1 MKKAIQARAH
11 PAVPHSPQDA
21 AQLANKPVEA
31 NYRFT
36 AAANELNVR
45 IALRQQLLAFYT
57 TLVLGLLA
65 ALVALRPEPDG
76 SHAPV
81 EWLALGF
88 PVASLCLVLLN
99 IKTEHSLTHL
109 RNFMSALEQVGNAHH
124 HLPSYNADPSWAA
137 GTNGMRRLHDY
148 SAAILVAA
156 AHAVGMGAL
165 WRIYPH
171 EMGWQS
177 PTMWVCGISGMAAVI
192 ALLWLERLR
201 FRPRLRVH
209 SIQAVARRLLA
220 ARMRTQKGTGR
231 KTPWQISSKT

>member
-1 MKKAIQARAH
+1 MATAAPTSSQAASH
-11 PAVPHSPQDA
+11 DTAQLA
-21 AQLANKPVEA
+21 AQLAAKPVDA

-45 IALRQQLLAFYT
+45 IALRQQLLALYT

-65 ALVALRPEPDG
+65 ALVALRPEADG

-109 RNFMSALEQVGNAHH
+109 RRFMSALEQLGNAHH
-124 HLPSYNADPSWAA
+124 HLPSYNTDPTWAA

-148 SAAILVAA
+148 SAAMLVAA
-156 AHAVGMGAL
+156 AHAVAMGAL
-165 WRIYPH
+165 WRIYPD
-171 EMGWQS
+171 EMGRQS
-177 PTMWVCGISGMAAVI
+177 PAMWICGLSGVAAVM
-192 ALLWLERLR
+192 ALLRLERLR
-201 FRPRLRVH
+201 FRPRLNTRGVK
-209 SIQAVARRLLA
+209 AVALRARNALARR
-220 ARMRTQKGTGR
+220 RQG
-231 KTPWQISSKT
+231 

>member
-1 MKKAIQARAH
+1 MKNATQAKTH
-11 PAVPHSPQDA
+11 PPLAPSAQDA
-21 AQLANKPVEA
+21 VQLSKKPVEA

-45 IALRQQLLAFYT
+45 IALRQQLLTFYT

-109 RNFMSALEQVGNAHH
+109 RNFMSTLEQVGNAHH

-148 SAAILVAA
+148 SAAMLVAA

-165 WRIYPH
+165 WRIYPL

-177 PTMWVCGISGMAAVI
+177 PSMWVCGISGVAAAI

-201 FRPRLRVH
+201 FRPRLRAQG
-209 SIQAVARRLLA
+209 IQAVARRARSALA
-220 ARMRTQKGTGR
+220 RRR
-231 KTPWQISSKT
+231 PV

>member
-1 MKKAIQARAH
+1 MKNATQAKTH
-11 PAVPHSPQDA
+11 PPVPPSPQDSA
-21 AQLANKPVEA
+21 LLANKPVEA

-65 ALVALRPEPDG
+65 ALVALRPEADG

-109 RNFMSALEQVGNAHH
+109 RNFMSALEQIGNAHH
-124 HLPSYNADPSWAA
+124 HLPSYNADPRWAA

-148 SAAILVAA
+148 SAAMLVAA

-165 WRIYPH
+165 WRIYPQ

-177 PTMWVCGISGMAAVI
+177 PSMWVCGISGVAAVI

-201 FRPRLRVH
+201 FRPRLRVQG
-209 SIQAVARRLLA
+209 IQAVARRVLKREQA
-220 ARMRTQKGTGR
+220 AKHRGE
-231 KTPWQISSKT
+231 